1 MHSLSTAD
9 LCVIGF
15 YLGFLVLI
23 GFVFRRFNRDTSDYF
38 RGGGTM
44 LWWMSGSS
52 ALMSAVSAW
61 SFTGAAGSVYDTGT
75 LVAAIYW
82 SNAINMLLVSHFT
95 AGRFRRM
102 RVVTY
107 AEGLRRRFGTTTEQF
122 YVWVQ
127 LPVSVVKSGIELSA
141 LGIFMSA
148 VFHTDVLPTI
158 LVVGAVIIT
167 VAMLGGA
174 WAVVAGD
181 FLQSLLMLLVL
192 GCATWFAL
200 HLPEIGGVS
209 GLLARVSPEHVA
221 WGGSLRGAIIVIWCV
236 ATFAN
241 SFFNFNNMAEGAA
254 RFLTVRDEVEARKAA
269 RAMSLCFIFV
279 PILLLTPALA
289 ATVIY
294 PDLHAQFPA
303 LRNPHEAAFVSVCV
317 RTMPAG
323 VIGLLVAGIFAVAM
337 ASMDTGLNR
346 NSGLLVRNVWQRF
359 VRPKAS
365 ERELLFAAKTLTFV
379 LGTLIVSTA
388 VVVSLYSTLDL
399 FNLILTFGSLVT
411 LPLMIPTVFGLLI
424 RRAPTWAGW
433 TTPLIGLATGWTLRS
448 TVKMSDLSHAFG
460 WESLSPIEA
469 TSLGYAFTV
478 LVVVSVCL
486 AWFALSV
493 WLARRVP
500 EPDHVRAFFL
510 DLQRPIAATEDATAP
525 NKGRQYRTVGV
536 LSIVYGL
543 GIAVFAVLPIEAAGR
558 TTLVVCG
565 GVIAAIG
572 CVLRRAGADVRNVEV
587 VA

>member
-1 MHSLSTAD
+1 MHSLTLAD
-9 LCVIGF
+9 FSIIGF
-15 YLGFLVLI
+15 YLSFLVLI
-23 GFVFRRFNRDTSDYF
+23 GFVFRRFNRDISDYF

-82 SNAINMLLVSHFT
+82 SNAVNMLLVSRFT

-107 AEGLRRRFGTTTEQF
+107 AEALRRRFGSTTEQF

-158 LVVGAVIIT
+158 LIVGAVIVI
-167 VAMLGGA
+167 VAMIGGA

-192 GCATWFAL
+192 GCATWFTL
-200 HLPEIGGVS
+200 GLPEIGGVT
-209 GLLARVSPEHVA
+209 GLVHRVSPEHWA
-221 WGGSLRGAIIVIWCV
+221 WGGSLRREIIVLWCV
-236 ATFAN
+236 ATFVN

-269 RAMSLCFIFV
+269 RAMSCCFVFI
-279 PILLLTPALA
+279 PLLLLTPALA
-289 ATVIY
+289 ATAIF
-294 PDLHAQFPA
+294 PNLHEQFPA
-303 LRNPHEAAFVSVCV
+303 LRNPHEAAFVSVCL

-323 VIGLLVAGIFAVAM
+323 VVGLLVAGIFAVAM

-346 NSGLLVRNVWQRF
+346 NSGLIVRNVWQRF
-359 VRPKAS
+359 IRPAAT
-365 ERELLFAAKTLTFV
+365 EGELLLAGKLSTLL
-379 LGTLIVSTA
+379 LGVIIIGTA
-388 VVVSLYSTLDL
+388 VTVALYSQLDL
-399 FNLILTFGSLVT
+399 FNLILTFGSLVS
-411 LPLMIPTVFGLLI
+411 LPLMIPTVLGLVV
-424 RRAPTWAGW
+424 RRAPPWAGW
-433 TTPLIGLATGWTLRS
+433 TTPIVGLVAGWTLRS
-448 TVKMSDLSHAFG
+448 TVDMTQLGSRIG
-460 WESLSPIEA
+460 WNGLSPLEA
-469 TSLGYAFTV
+469 TSLGYAVTV
-478 LVVVSVCL
+478 LVVVIVCS
-486 AWFALSV
+486 AWFAAAT
-493 WLARRVP
+493 WAARHAA
-500 EPDHVRAFFL
+500 EPDFARSFFL
-510 DLQRPIAATEDATAP
+510 DLQRPIDTDREHALADTA
-525 NKGRQYRTVGV
+525 RQYRTVGT
-536 LSIVYGL
+536 LSIIYGL
-543 GIAVFAVLPIEAAGR
+543 GIAAFSVVPSAADGR
-558 TTLVVCG
+558 ITLLGCG
-565 GVIAAIG
+565 GVIAVIG
-572 CVLRRAGADVRNVEV
+572 VVLRRAAARHRGEA